1 MEERVKPV
9 KFLGAN
15 GIVLVVVALGAA
27 HGQPHKGG
35 PHRIDPIHH
44 VLVKVLV
51 RIGAAL
57 VIGHVVAHEASGH
70 ALTDGRIGQEIA
82 RQLLDGELI
91 EGLVGIEGIDHP
103 VPPQPHEP
111 DAIKVVSARVGV
123 ARQIKPVLTDSLS
136 IMLRIHQTIDEAL
149 ISIRTLVSEEGVDF
163 LHSGRQTG
171 EVEGDTALQANRVGF
186 RIGPEPFG
194 LQSSHDEGVD
204 GIAGPLAVLNSRQFR
219 SGGHDER
226 PVLLPTG
233 SLSHPLLEEF
243 NLSGREGLSM
253 LGWRHDLVGI
263 LRQDPLDQSA
273 LFGLTSDQGM
283 LARFERL
290 KGVFLTIEA

>member
-1 MEERVKPV
+1 M
-9 KFLGAN
+9 
-15 GIVLVVVALGAA
+15 
-27 HGQPHKGG
+27 
-35 PHRIDPIHH
+35 
-44 VLVKVLV
+44 
-51 RIGAAL
+51 
-57 VIGHVVAHEASGH
+57 
-70 ALTDGRIGQEIA
+70 
-82 RQLLDGELI
+82 
-91 EGLVGIEGIDHP
+91 
-103 VPPQPHEP
+103 
-111 DAIKVVSARVGV
+111 VSARVGV

-171 EVEGDTALQANRVGF
+171 EVEGDTALQADRVGL

-219 SGGHDER
+219 SGRHDER